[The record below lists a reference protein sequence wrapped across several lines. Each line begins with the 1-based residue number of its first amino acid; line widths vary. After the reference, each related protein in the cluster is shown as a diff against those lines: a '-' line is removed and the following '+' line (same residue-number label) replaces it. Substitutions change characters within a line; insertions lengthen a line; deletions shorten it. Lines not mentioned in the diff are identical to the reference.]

1 MVPVAI
7 SMIGTGLRP
16 DTVLVM
22 GFLGPR
28 GLPSVILMLIAYEAL
43 HEAEQH
49 EANTL
54 TTVVGWAITLSV
66 LLHALTGDLLT
77 RWYARRLETAP
88 PNAPELLQSPELSVA
103 QSSGRR

>member
-7 SMIGTGLRP
+7 SMVGTGLRP

-43 HEAEQH
+43 HEAERH

-66 LLHALTGDLLT
+66 LLHALTGDVLT

-88 PNAPELLQSPELSVA
+88 PNAPELLPSRDLSAA
-103 QSSGRR
+103 QSSAQQ